1 VTSRRISR
9 AALEA
14 AIEYARQRVQF
25 GRPIAENQA
34 IQFMMADIA
43 MNIEAGRLLYTKA
56 AWMETQ
62 GVPFTREAAYAKT
75 FCSDTAM
82 RVTTDVVQVFGGN
95 GYMRDYP
102 VEKYMRDA
110 KINQIWDGTNQIQ
123 RIVMSRALL
132 GR

>member
-1 VTSRRISR
+1 M
-9 AALEA
+9 
-14 AIEYARQRVQF
+14 QF